1 MSHTVTYNSRL
12 NLIETKMHGNLD
24 LQEAREIMAE
34 IGHVAEARACFL
46 CLSDYRGA
54 TLDMSTVEIYDIP
67 SLLSETVTALGLSAH
82 QFKRALVVDKGL
94 ENFHFLETVT
104 YNSGQQARLFHDID
118 AARKW
123 LLEE

>member
-12 NLIETKMHGNLD
+12 NLIETEIHGNLD
-24 LQEAREIMAE
+24 LQEARDIMSE
-34 IGHVAEARACFL
+34 IGRMAKARACFS
-46 CLSDYRGA
+46 CLSDYRDA

-67 SLLSETVTALGLSAH
+67 SLLSEIVTSLGLSAH

-104 YNSGQQARLFHDID
+104 YNSGQQSRLFHDID

-123 LLEE
+123 LLEK